1 MKNFILFLFLFFLT
15 NSCFP
20 AIEKPDD
27 YFYAINKKVSAV
39 VDEPE
44 EVKKIYTRELQKYKK
59 YRTKKYLISSKYVEL
74 SLRKKDKHI
83 LVYELLKLNDDK
95 YDYVSIACNYNLA
108 LQFEFSSPEL
118 ALQFLNKAIQLD
130 ERSGEKY
137 FLPHLYHQKGRWY
150 YNKKNYKKALF
161 YFNECLKNLN
171 RKETLYVASMHNNFG
186 LCFDKMNNTKLAIEK
201 TRKAINILENKPS
214 KTKEERLFL
223 YFIKG
228 NLGGYF
234 FKLKDYSSAEKLL
247 SQELNF
253 YITENYSS
261 EMINPS
267 KQLFEL
273 YTITNDKEHL
283 KKLIDFL
290 KEGESRLKTTDRIE
304 INKIFQ
310 KYYAG
315 INNLE
320 NLKIYSARLS
330 QLNDENTSKTTQEL
344 SETSDRLNNFI
355 IKNINQQYAYQKR
368 KNILLT
374 SVIFLAIITFA
385 FFILNIKTRNKR
397 KHDSLERQKM
407 ILENNKKM
415 LEKDIKLQNEK
426 IKSLYH
432 SLNLKIET
440 EKAFLN
446 SLKNI
451 KKQNNFQTE
460 EVLKDLLLK
469 VNNLI
474 QVDKRNY
481 DLISECTL
489 QNEYFVNRLS
499 EKVPNLTNLELKLC
513 MYFRLNLSSK
523 KISSFEN
530 TTPNTIRVYKTKIK
544 TKIGLDRETSLDTYL
559 KTI

>member
-1 MKNFILFLFLFFLT
+1 
-15 NSCFP
+15 
-20 AIEKPDD
+20 
-27 YFYAINKKVSAV
+27 
-39 VDEPE
+39 
-44 EVKKIYTRELQKYKK
+44 
-59 YRTKKYLISSKYVEL
+59 
-74 SLRKKDKHI
+74 
-83 LVYELLKLNDDK
+83 
-95 YDYVSIACNYNLA
+95 
-108 LQFEFSSPEL
+108 
-118 ALQFLNKAIQLD
+118 
-130 ERSGEKY
+130 
-137 FLPHLYHQKGRWY
+137 
-150 YNKKNYKKALF
+150 
-161 YFNECLKNLN
+161 
-171 RKETLYVASMHNNFG
+171 
-186 LCFDKMNNTKLAIEK
+186 
-201 TRKAINILENKPS
+201 LENKPP

-223 YFIKG
+223 NFIKG

-247 SQELNF
+247 SQEFNF
-253 YITENYSS
+253 YIAENYSS

-273 YTITNDKEHL
+273 YTITNDKENL
-283 KKLIDFL
+283 KKLIIFL
-290 KEGESRLKTTDRIE
+290 KEAESRLKTTERIE

-320 NLKIYSARLS
+320 NLKVYSEKLA
-330 QLNDENTSKTTQEL
+330 QLNDENTTKTTQEL

-355 IKNINQQYAYQKR
+355 IKNVNQKYDYQKR

-374 SVIFLAIITFA
+374 AVTLLTIIIFA
-385 FFILNIKTRNKR
+385 FFLLNIKNRSKR
-397 KHDSLERQKM
+397 KHNSLETQKI
-407 ILENNKKM
+407 ILENNKKI
-415 LEKDIKLQNEK
+415 LEKDIKIQNEK
-426 IKSLYH
+426 IKNLYH

-440 EKAFLN
+440 EKAFLT

-460 EVLKDLLLK
+460 EVLRDLLLK

-481 DLISECTL
+481 ELISECSL
-489 QNEYFVNRLS
+489 QNEHFVSRLS

-523 KISSFEN
+523 EISSFEN

-544 TKIGLDRETSLDTYL
+544 TKIGLDKETSLDTYL
-559 KTI
+559 KAI